1 MPHETRHNGLETLA
15 AETKQE
21 SQPPALKYE
30 NPVVFEHL
38 KKGGKLSFREF
49 VSISLLLF
57 KRESSIHLLS
67 KS

>member
-30 NPVVFEHL
+30 NPVVFEHF
-38 KKGGKLSFREF
+38 KERWEIIFSRIRVYFTFAFQEREF
-49 VSISLLLF
+49 NSFI
-57 KRESSIHLLS
+57 E
-67 KS
+67 